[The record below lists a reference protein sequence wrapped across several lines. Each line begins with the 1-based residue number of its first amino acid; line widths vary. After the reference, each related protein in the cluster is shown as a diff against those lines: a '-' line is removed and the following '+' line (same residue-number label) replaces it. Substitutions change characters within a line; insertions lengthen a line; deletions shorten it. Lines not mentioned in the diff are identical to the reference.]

1 MYTPVTRVSDVWLSE
16 AFLIKLSLNHSCLL
30 PPSGIHLD
38 ISFFFFFADASVV
51 VLVGLDFVFL
61 MDD

>member
-30 PPSGIHLD
+30 PLSGIHLD
-38 ISFFFFFADASVV
+38 ISFFFFADASVV